1 VSAPR
6 PPSGLRRRLNRLAF
20 GLLLGAAAGCATTG
34 EADPRDPLEGLNRA
48 VYAFNDGVDEVI
60 AKPVATAYVN
70 VVPVPVRERV
80 RNFFGNIADLL
91 IGVNNLLQGKLGD
104 AGNDWARFVFNTTF
118 GLFGI
123 HDVATDMGFE
133 KHNEDFGQTFGRWGA
148 GNGPYIVLPFLGP
161 STLRDTVGTVL
172 DIRLD
177 PVSTHNETRE
187 RNSMIVLRLT
197 SQRADLLEAGKL
209 LEEAAFDKYVFT
221 RDAYLQR
228 RRSLIYDGSP
238 PRERIPD
245 ARMDSPAA
253 TPRAASPRV
262 APVSQAR
269 AFGSYAPRLPA
280 NYEAVIAALDGA
292 QR

>member
-1 VSAPR
+1 MRQPGPLPGV
-6 PPSGLRRRLNRLAF
+6 RRRLKRLAAAV
-20 GLLLGAAAGCATTG
+20 LMAAAAGCATTG
-34 EADPRDPLEGLNRA
+34 EADPRDPWEGFNRA
-48 VYAFNDGVDEVI
+48 VYAFNDGVDQAI
-60 AKPVATAYVN
+60 AKPVATAYVA
-70 VVPVPVRERV
+70 VVPIPVRDRV

-91 IGVNNLLQGKLGD
+91 IGVNNLLQGKLAD
-104 AGNDWARFVFNTTF
+104 AGNDWARFLFNTTF

-123 HDVATDMGFE
+123 HDVATEMGFE

-161 STLRDTVGTVL
+161 STLRDTAGTVL

-209 LEEAAFDKYVFT
+209 LEEAAFDKYVFI

-245 ARMDSPAA
+245 ARLDP
-253 TPRAASPRV
+253 PD
-262 APVSQAR
+262 VSTR
-269 AFGSYAPRLPA
+269 D
-280 NYEAVIAALDGA
+280 EAVIAVLDGV
-292 QR
+292 RR

>member
-1 VSAPR
+1 MSVLVPR
-6 PPSGLRRRLNRLAF
+6 CGLRRRLQRLAVA
-20 GLLLGAAAGCATTG
+20 LLMGAAAGCATTG
-34 EADPRDPLEGLNRA
+34 EADPRDPLEGFNRA
-48 VYAFNDGVDEVI
+48 VYAFNDGLDEAI

-148 GNGPYIVLPFLGP
+148 GNGPYIVLPILGP
-161 STLRDTVGTVL
+161 STLRDAVGTVL
-172 DIRLD
+172 DIRTD

-245 ARMDSPAA
+245 SRLDAPAA
-253 TPRAASPRV
+253 TPRVASLESRGRALRSYEPRV
-262 APVSQAR
+262 
-269 AFGSYAPRLPA
+269 PA
-280 NYEAVIAALDGA
+280 NYDAVMAVLDGA
-292 QR
+292 PK